1 MTINAL
7 DHYNI
12 QTARLDETVEFYVDV
27 LGFAKGY
34 RPGVRGTGAWLY
46 AGGRPCVHINVIDDD
61 MTGPT
66 GPINHVAFETAN
78 EPGDYEAMQQRL
90 TERGLP
96 CRGERQQA
104 QHPAPADLPARSQR
118 HPPRTELPRRPAGSR
133 VGGQL
138 RRFERHPADVP

>member
-27 LGFAKGY
+27 LGFANGY

-46 AGGRPCVHINVIDDD
+46 AGGRPYVHINVIDDD
-61 MTGPT
+61 MAGPT

-78 EPGDYEAMQQRL
+78 EPGDYETMQQRL

-96 CRGERQQA
+96 FEVNDSRPDIPLRQIFL
-104 QHPAPADLPARSQR
+104 HDPNGIRLELNYRDAPL
-118 HPPRTELPRRPAGSR
+118 
-133 VGGQL
+133 
-138 RRFERHPADVP
+138 VPDPVDA

>member
-12 QTARLDETVEFYVDV
+12 QTARLDETISFYVDV
-27 LGFAKGY
+27 LGFSNGY

-61 MTGPT
+61 RSGPT

-78 EPGDYEAMQQRL
+78 GPGDFEAMQANL

-96 CRGERQQA
+96 FDVNDSRPEIPLRQIFL
-104 QHPAPADLPARSQR
+104 HDPNGIRLELNYRDAPLTAESVAS
-118 HPPRTELPRRPAGSR
+118 G
-133 VGGQL
+133 
-138 RRFERHPADVP
+138 